1 MSIPLSR
8 DLTHS
13 FDRFPPSI
21 KTLSFPLL
29 TAAVKKFRPA
39 SLLIASLNH
48 AANVHDQKPLSNMT
62 HLQSQS
68 CTRASGE
75 QELQQVTVL
84 SPRSQSTTKIAYRTL
99 NTECRQHRQRVCC
112 SPPPLRLCLFH
123 LSCVPRRCFN
133 PTYPPSLFLPLFSAC
148 LIPKGLPSSVPL
160 PLAPHRIRG

>member
-1 MSIPLSR
+1 MSNVLALVQALSLSLSR

-68 CTRASGE
+68 C
-75 QELQQVTVL
+75 
-84 SPRSQSTTKIAYRTL
+84 
-99 NTECRQHRQRVCC
+99 
-112 SPPPLRLCLFH
+112 
-123 LSCVPRRCFN
+123 
-133 PTYPPSLFLPLFSAC
+133 
-148 LIPKGLPSSVPL
+148 
-160 PLAPHRIRG
+160 